1 MIFFQKCKIQIGMT
15 CQKNNIVG
23 GGRLVSKGRFMY
35 VEKKIKDLKFSHGT
49 GVVRIYLFQLYQLVL
64 IIMLM

>member
-1 MIFFQKCKIQIGMT
+1 MT

-49 GVVRIYLFQLYQLVL
+49 GVRIYLFQSYQLVL